1 MAHVRMDPAERKK
14 LIVDAA
20 YKVAKKHGMKRATR
34 TAIATEAGVT
44 PALVGR
50 YMGGRDE
57 MRTTIMQWAIRNSLA
72 PLVREGLDMGVTPG
86 MRIPKELRAA

>member
-1 MAHVRMDPAERKK
+1 MAHVRMDPEERKK
-14 LIVDAA
+14 LIADAA
-20 YKVAKKHGMKRATR
+20 YKVARRHGMKRATR
-34 TAIATEAGVT
+34 TAIAKEAGVT

-57 MRTTIMQWAIRNSLA
+57 MRTAIMQMAIKFSQG
-72 PLVREGLDMGVTPG
+72 PLVREALDMGVTPG